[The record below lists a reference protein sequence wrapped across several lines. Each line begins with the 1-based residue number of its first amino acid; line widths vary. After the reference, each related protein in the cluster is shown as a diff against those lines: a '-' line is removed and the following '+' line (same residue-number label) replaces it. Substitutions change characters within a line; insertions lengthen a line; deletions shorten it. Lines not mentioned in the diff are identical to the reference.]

1 MVESLVLHADFAQL
15 PHLYLAKKR
24 YYLFTEFV
32 NRIILY
38 SVKDAD
44 SLPSFHFLCE
54 SLMWINVKHK
64 PQNNFIEITP
74 PFIHYFVEK

>member
-1 MVESLVLHADFAQL
+1 MTTEHKVLFPKRTKNIMVESLVLHADFAQL

-44 SLPSFHFLCE
+44 SLPSFYFLCE
-54 SLMWINVKHK
+54 SLM
-64 PQNNFIEITP
+64 
-74 PFIHYFVEK
+74 